1 MCENEYSQLNS
12 SNDMDEKAINNEP
25 IEKLAE
31 EKEQPLQQK
40 PIIPNEQTLFPIYV
54 PIFNISDYQNLKNNN
69 TEQPQIQSPQQ
80 NILEKQVGFCH
91 SFPDKTPNDTP
102 RFANDVNDNQVNDKK
117 HQATK
122 HTKREKT
129 LGLIAIMIVISFV
142 FGIAGSAIYNLY
154 FKEPFVQKAQVVINQ
169 SNDHKNLL
177 GFNEEQVSLPQV
189 IDATEDSVVAI
200 TTSAKAN
207 GTIMG
212 QYVSKGAGSGVIISE
227 DGYIITNTH
236 VIETASSIT
245 VKLSNNQQFNATII
259 GTDVTTD
266 ISIIKINATGLKPAT
281 LGDSDKLLVGQTIIA
296 IGNPLGELGG
306 TVTTGIISALDRELS
321 ISGQSMNLLQI
332 SAAVNPGNSG
342 GGLFNVNGELVG
354 IVNAKSSGAEV
365 EGLGFAIPI
374 NDIKDVIKQL
384 IETGKVSDR
393 PQLGVTVVEVE
404 DMAMIHE
411 FADSEIYNYIDSV
424 GIYVVTSLD
433 PNLKLGDKILAIDG
447 ETISQFSDIKK
458 YIDKKKV
465 GDTVEMTISR
475 SKKVQSVTITLTEK
489 H

>member
-1 MCENEYSQLNS
+1 MYNEENNQL
-12 SNDMDEKAINNEP
+12 
-25 IEKLAE
+25 
-31 EKEQPLQQK
+31 
-40 PIIPNEQTLFPIYV
+40 NEQTDDCLEKDTNNVPQNLHSNQQNEREKFNFPIYI
-54 PIFNISDYQNLKNNN
+54 PFYDISEYLNLKNANN
-69 TEQPQIQSPQQ
+69 ANFAVSETEKPVEQK
-80 NILEKQVGFCH
+80 EKTVGFFATPPK
-91 SFPDKTPNDTP
+91 SPKTGAPQYYKPEVPDITQKE
-102 RFANDVNDNQVNDKK
+102 
-117 HQATK
+117 TK
-122 HTKREKT
+122 QRHTKREKT
-129 LGLIAIMIVISFV
+129 LGLIAIMMVISFI
-142 FGIAGSAIYNLY
+142 FGIAGAAIYNLY
-154 FKEPFVQKAQVVINQ
+154 FKEPFIQKSQVVINQ
-169 SNDHKNLL
+169 SNDHENLL

-189 IDATEDSVVAI
+189 INATEDSVVAI

-245 VKLSNNQQFNATII
+245 VKLSNDQQFNASII

-281 LGDSDKLLVGQTIIA
+281 LGDSEKLLVGQTIIA

-342 GGLFNVNGELVG
+342 GGLFNINGELIG
-354 IVNAKSSGAEV
+354 IVNAKSSGAEI

-384 IETGKVSDR
+384 IENGKVSDR
-393 PQLGVTVVEVE
+393 PQLGVTVIEVE
-404 DMAMIHE
+404 DMAMIQE
-411 FADSEIYNYIDSV
+411 FADSEIYNYLDSV
-424 GIYVVTSLD
+424 GVYIMTSID

-447 ETISQFSDIKK
+447 ETISKFNDIKK
-458 YIDKKKV
+458 HIDKKKV
-465 GDTVEMTISR
+465 GDTVEVTISR
-475 SKKVQSVTITLTEK
+475 NKKVQTVNITLTEK
-489 H
+489 N